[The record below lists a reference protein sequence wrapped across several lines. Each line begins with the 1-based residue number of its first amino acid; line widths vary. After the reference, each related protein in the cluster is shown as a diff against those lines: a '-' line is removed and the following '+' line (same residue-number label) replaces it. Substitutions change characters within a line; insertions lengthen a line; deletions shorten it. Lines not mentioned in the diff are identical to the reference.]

1 MLNTM
6 ESNFFQPKKKKKTHF
21 SFRYLLEHAVTGI
34 ELMDVG
40 EF

>member
-6 ESNFFQPKKKKKTHF
+6 EWNFFQPKKNI
-21 SFRYLLEHAVTGI
+21 LEHAVTGI

-40 EF
+40 KF